1 MDEDTD
7 FFKRLPRQRSSKAQ
21 HETELTDA
29 RSSIYRWWFEYL
41 KLSKDY
47 WWLTK
52 ISNHRSDDVLFQ
64 KVWENFGDIYKYEF
78 DDWWLSHGRYL
89 FVEKRMPGRLERL
102 DWHSITR
109 EHFNE
114 TRLVLS
120 IPLTIRKETVM
131 RKVRGILNQYYDRQF
146 DVIKHSTALLKLH
159 TGRYRQESIAV
170 AYDVWIN
177 HRKYVTLMPEG
188 QKKKLWEIG
197 EMLNLAGES
206 RLKRGNTPKEVQEKR
221 RMLNALVSRYLRKA
235 NALIKNV
242 EIGRFPCYDENVPI
256 HSDRFNDRQ
265 RRALQRRDAE
275 WDALVFAYP
284 SLAGSSVQKPD
295 DDV

>member
-52 ISNHRSDDVLFQ
+52 ISNHRSDDALFQ

-78 DDWWLSHGRYL
+78 DDWWLSRGRYL
-89 FVEKRMPGRLERL
+89 FVEKRMPGRVEKL
-102 DWHSITR
+102 DWQTITR

-146 DVIKHSTALLKLH
+146 DVIQHSTALLKLH

-177 HRKYVTLMPEG
+177 HRKHVTLMPEG

-235 NALIKNV
+235 NALIRNV

-265 RRALQRRDAE
+265 RRALERRDSE
-275 WDALVFAYP
+275 WDALVFKYP
-284 SLAGSSVQKPD
+284 TLAAEDAFGMR
-295 DDV
+295 